1 MSVVFSGKK
10 DLLYLFT
17 WALIFLMGVA
27 PPDPVDLEPVDS
39 DLKHL
44 DTVMLSIFPFFVFVF
59 KNPFYQNK
67 NSVHKNKNKS

>member
-1 MSVVFSGKK
+1 MFFFWTQDVQ
-10 DLLYLFT
+10 YFT

-44 DTVMLSIFPFFVFVF
+44 DTVMVSIFIYLNFSSNKTKYFVLRQ
-59 KNPFYQNK
+59 YD
-67 NSVHKNKNKS
+67 

>member
-1 MSVVFSGKK
+1 MIF
-10 DLLYLFT
+10 YLFSLT

-44 DTVMLSIFPFFVFVF
+44 DTVMINILYINLVSKKPE
-59 KNPFYQNK
+59 
-67 NSVHKNKNKS
+67 

>member
-1 MSVVFSGKK
+1 M
-10 DLLYLFT
+10 YLFT

-44 DTVMLSIFPFFVFVF
+44 DTVILSILPFFFF
-59 KNPFYQNK
+59 FFFFFLNKKNVN
-67 NSVHKNKNKS
+67 KNKNKS